1 MSAVPSPFVWDQTFC
16 VANDEING
24 QHKRL
29 FELIDALDKNRTCA
43 QTLKD
48 LLDLVTVH
56 FKTEEDKFAQVGW
69 ENAKAH
75 KEVHDKFVQ
84 DALAVKVVDDAV
96 ITFLKEWL
104 VHHIQGEDMKY
115 KGKL

>member
-16 VANDEING
+16 VANDEINN

-96 ITFLKEWL
+96 INFLKEWL